1 MSYGSTAQILDR
13 FCRPMPWEA
22 EAKPIPEE
30 STKPNPIFRA
40 FIDDLEKL
48 EEKHDMRLK
57 PDGCNIIIH
66 HQETEEEE
74 WL

>member
-1 MSYGSTAQILDR
+1 MDR
-13 FCRPMPWEA
+13 FSVVMPWES
-22 EAKPIPEE
+22 EYKPMPEVD
-30 STKPNPIFRA
+30 TKPSKKIQDFKVA
-40 FIDDLEKL
+40 LAEL